1 MKAFIYHFDASSN
14 PVWYAGLGVPFKM
27 TTDFSFAK
35 SVDFGSVGTS
45 MLLKQLEKFY
55 GKNFY
60 QVSLQDAVP
69 SPDYRCASCSTC
81 WTEDEKKATI
91 DPEIHVHLASPLR
104 TKSAPSFAAKINNAR
119 KCLSCRVL
127 LCGDCAPNINAR
139 SKKCVVCK
147 PKRRRG

>member
-1 MKAFIYHFDASSN
+1 MKAYLYHFDNSSN
-14 PVWYAGLGVPFKM
+14 PVWYAGLGVPFKL

-55 GKNFY
+55 GKHFY

-91 DPEIHVHLASPLR
+91 DSEIHVHLASPLR

-119 KCLSCRVL
+119 RCLSCRVL

>member
-1 MKAFIYHFDASSN
+1 MKAYLYHFDNSSN
-14 PVWYAGLGVPFKM
+14 PVWYAGLGVPFKL

-55 GKNFY
+55 GKHFY

-91 DPEIHVHLASPLR
+91 DSEIHVHLASPLR
-104 TKSAPSFAAKINNAR
+104 TKSAPSFAEKINNAR
-119 KCLSCRVL
+119 RCLSCRVL